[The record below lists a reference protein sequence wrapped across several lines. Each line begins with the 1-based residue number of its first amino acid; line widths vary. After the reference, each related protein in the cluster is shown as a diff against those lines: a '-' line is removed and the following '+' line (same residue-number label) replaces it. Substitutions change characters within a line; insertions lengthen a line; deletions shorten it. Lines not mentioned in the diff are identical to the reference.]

1 MATDSGANA
10 VTLSDCEPDLSD
22 EVRFRRSHG
31 ATIPRD
37 RGARPWERAIEPP
50 RIIAAGPYD
59 EANSPSGRVSVGS
72 EPAGATVAVPIDVRR
87 RPCEGKE
94 SISGN
99 SFAGVRPELVA
110 GRSDSVLGAGK
121 REAPDVRVLGLSFSG
136 HGTAMALVED
146 GEVVAAVNLERLSR
160 VKFALSTVPEYALPL
175 AVVLKQT
182 FGFDKVPPFANF
194 YDVFP
199 QLLHEVCGES
209 TLADANIDLVVKTHD
224 NIRPIPGDI
233 EPYEQF
239 CEYFAGT
246 ADLLRSRAPSVSRVP
261 GVSREPLRRRRHPD
275 DRRHG

>member
-1 MATDSGANA
+1 MRQIRLLGGFPSAPNPQARHRGADRSSAT
-10 VTLSDCEPDLSD
+10 SD
-22 EVRFRRSHG
+22 EGRKAFPATRS
-31 ATIPRD
+31 P
-37 RGARPWERAIEPP
+37 
-50 RIIAAGPYD
+50 
-59 EANSPSGRVSVGS
+59 V
-72 EPAGATVAVPIDVRR
+72 
-87 RPCEGKE
+87 
-94 SISGN
+94 
-99 SFAGVRPELVA
+99 VRPALVA
-110 GRSDSVLGAGK
+110 GRSDSVLGRK

-239 CEYFAGT
+239 CEYFVGT
-246 ADLLRSRAPSVSRVP
+246 RRSSISSIICVTRIRRISRVHSTTP
-261 GVSREPLRRRRHPD
+261 PS
-275 DRRHG
+275 

>member
-1 MATDSGANA
+1 
-10 VTLSDCEPDLSD
+10 
-22 EVRFRRSHG
+22 
-31 ATIPRD
+31 
-37 RGARPWERAIEPP
+37 
-50 RIIAAGPYD
+50 
-59 EANSPSGRVSVGS
+59 
-72 EPAGATVAVPIDVRR
+72 
-87 RPCEGKE
+87 
-94 SISGN
+94 
-99 SFAGVRPELVA
+99 
-110 GRSDSVLGAGK
+110 
-121 REAPDVRVLGLSFSG
+121 VLGLSFSG

-233 EPYEQF
+233 KPYEQF

-246 ADLLRSRAPSVSRVP
+246 ETFFDLEHHLCHAYQAYLASPFDDAAILTIDGTGETLARLGGKSISATMAQGRGGRVQVLSRVP
-261 GVSREPLRRRRHPD
+261 RRARGQHDGPRVLRHRSLLP
-275 DRRHG
+275 